1 MGRNLYVGSWLAGN
15 DLGISTLRSA
25 GLAVIFSPAA
35 FVEIAFSSVEHWNF
49 ALGVTTPR
57 FDRRA
62 GLVPLQTPS
71 TGSAKPWHLVTC
83 VPHGHE

>member
-35 FVEIAFSSVEHWNF
+35 FVEIAFSSVEH
-49 ALGVTTPR
+49 
-57 FDRRA
+57 
-62 GLVPLQTPS
+62 
-71 TGSAKPWHLVTC
+71 
-83 VPHGHE
+83 